1 VDVGTALQEFS
12 RGDNILI
19 FGCAATSAARR
30 FAEGA
35 AVADAAAVIEREN
48 DVAAAGEILIHG
60 IGIRVVVHVVPA
72 EKHLANRPTVKK
84 NQRGTLFAWLCAHGN
99 KELAVDFEAVSR
111 FEDGLLGSDKSVGGK

>member
-1 VDVGTALQEFS
+1 MQEFS

-72 EKHLANRPTVKK
+72 EEHLPHRATVQEDRCRPLLASCDPGGHKK
-84 NQRGTLFAWLCAHGN
+84 LRVYFQPVCGSEGC
-99 KELAVDFEAVSR
+99 
-111 FEDGLLGSDKSVGGK
+111 LLRCDQAI